1 MQQPPLR
8 GGLLSVQGGA
18 ATRTRGKD
26 AVQGGCSNLREGAG
40 LLSVQGGAATRT
52 RGGVAVSWVQQPPPY
67 GGVAV
72 GAVIPAFPSSQVT
85 TVYVIMTTLLTT
97 SGTV

>member
-1 MQQPPLR
+1 MNELNGKLLLPPAS
-8 GGLLSVQGGA
+8 GKLLPMDVSRV
-18 ATRTRGKD
+18 TVT
-26 AVQGGCSNLREGAG
+26 V
-40 LLSVQGGAATRT
+40 TT
-52 RGGVAVSWVQQPPPY
+52 RGGVAVRGVQQPPPY